1 MFVLMWSLGM
11 KENAEFSV
19 GLIITISIVAL
30 TIISLSLFPYLTK
43 KVKSLKKPIGLMNL
57 LQIVGTLAYGLYHLL
72 ELDLNIFLIIVITLY
87 LISGII
93 LLIKIGKEIF

>member
-1 MFVLMWSLGM
+1 M

-19 GLIITISIVAL
+19 GLIITISIVVL
-30 TIISLSLFPYLTK
+30 TIISLSLFPYLIK

-57 LQIVGTLAYGLYHLL
+57 LLIVGTLAYGLYHLL

-93 LLIKIGKEIF
+93 LLTKIGKEIF